1 MFVIPANLVLR
12 TSSYSCLMCASR
24 SLRIRSHISPTCL
37 KVNRGASRLDG
48 DNKPIDVEDND
59 CISCVGDEN
68 PLNN

>member
-1 MFVIPANLVLR
+1 
-12 TSSYSCLMCASR
+12 MCASR